1 MYTHIAVVLKLGS
14 MKILEQTGE
23 GWIGLVNLWHDIIV
37 TKVSCVK
44 STLITLLQPFFKSQ
58 FDKNCIREYYH
69 NFPWDSLHIAYSSVY
84 PYKQL

>member
-37 TKVSCVK
+37 TKVSYVK
-44 STLITLLQPFFKSQ
+44 STLITLLQPF
-58 FDKNCIREYYH
+58 DI
-69 NFPWDSLHIAYSSVY
+69 WIAV
-84 PYKQL
+84 L